1 MNKYNKYNAGFAPLV
16 IVLIFVGVVVVGGGV
31 YIAVKSNS
39 DVKVVERTL
48 LPSASSMVSIAPTS
62 VATPTAIKTATPVPS
77 KKPTVAVTVKYATVQ
92 EAVNSGKSVTCVTA
106 WWSEKGPDEYRAHYY
121 INGGTVKMQFDTKA
135 DGKITTDTMTTYTP
149 ISANYNSVLTYK
161 LATAVCTQQ

>member
-1 MNKYNKYNAGFAPLV
+1 MKKYNKYNAGFAPLV
-16 IVLIFVGVVVVGGGV
+16 ILLVIVVVGSIGGGV
-31 YIAVKSNS
+31 YVATKSKSNVAMS
-39 DVKVVERTL
+39 TVT
-48 LPSASSMVSIAPTS
+48 PSTTITTSPTQSSTSTPQPSPT
-62 VATPTAIKTATPVPS
+62 KTATPVPS

-121 INGGTVKMQFDTKA
+121 INGGTVKMQFDTKT

-149 ISANYNSVLTYK
+149 SSANYNSVLTYK